1 MKKRTGDLWWV
12 SPPAVVGPLVLAVAL
27 VGLGFV
33 VFFAMTDRYL
43 EAVLATTVGIF
54 MLCLGVLDVLGEI
67 LGSIRDLGDKL
78 GGKKKEGVE

>member
-12 SPPAVVGPLVLAVAL
+12 SPPAVVGPSVLAVVL

-33 VFFAMTDRYL
+33 VFFVMTDRYL
-43 EAVLATTVGIF
+43 EAVLATTAGIF

-67 LGSIRDLGDKL
+67 LGSIRDLGDEL